1 MKLRTLISVGITV
14 AAGVLLNGTIIAN
27 ATVFETIKQR
37 GHLKCASYEN
47 VAGISTIDSKGEWRG
62 LEVDFCRAVSAAV
75 FGSPDKVE
83 FVPST
88 FSTGVTAV
96 STGEV
101 DLAGLAITMNISRDT
116 DLGFDFIGPLVF
128 TGLGFMVHKD
138 LEAKTFED
146 LDGASICISAGTNH
160 STLITEVFRQRGITF
175 KPVAFAES
183 AQRLEAYESNR
194 CDVYTTEIPIL
205 AATRE
210 RLKDPTAHDILEEV
224 YQKSFTGMF
233 TREIDP
239 KWVNVVRT
247 TYYGLIEA
255 EELGI
260 NQANIDEMQKSED
273 PEIQRFLGVAGN
285 VGEAMGIPND
295 FMVKVLQ
302 SVGNY
307 DDIWQRNL
315 GANSPMK
322 LPRGMNELYTNG
334 GLLWSPTWR

>member
-1 MKLRTLISVGITV
+1 MKYGSLSIGL
-14 AAGVLLNGTIIAN
+14 AGVVGFLLTGLTA
-27 ATVFETIKQR
+27 ADASVFETIKQR
-37 GHLKCASYEN
+37 GHVKCASYEN

-101 DLAGLAITMNISRDT
+101 DLAGLAITMNITRDT

-128 TGLGFMVHKD
+128 TGLGFMVHKE
-138 LEAKTFED
+138 LEATTFED
-146 LDGASICISAGTNH
+146 LDGASICVSAGTNH
-160 STLITEVFRQRGITF
+160 STLITEVFRQRGISF
-175 KPVAFAES
+175 QPVAFAES
-183 AQRLEAYESNR
+183 AQRLEAYESQR

-210 RLKDPTAHDILEEV
+210 RLSDPSAHHILEEV

-233 TREIDP
+233 TRETDP
-239 KWVNVVRT
+239 KWVNVLRT

-260 NQANIDEMQKSED
+260 NQANVDEMLKSED
-273 PEIQRFLGVAGN
+273 PEIQRFLGVSGN
-285 VGEAMGIPND
+285 VGEVMGVPND

-307 DDIWQRNL
+307 DDMWQRNL
-315 GANSPMK
+315 GEQSPMQ
-322 LPRGMNELYTNG
+322 LPRGMNKLYTDG